1 LYTITSSTSGLLRL
15 TVEGTNI
22 IKNSSNDEKNQFFNT
37 LLDELAEAVLISRNR
52 LSKNSKHQIDPKS
65 IDKKLLISINIE
77 KTKDPREKDVNSV
90 IQDINNMMSNNDQ
103 TLIGYEKLSNL
114 DFNYGFKPARKYY
127 T

>member
-52 LSKNSKHQIDPKS
+52 LSINGKKQIDPQS
-65 IDKKLLISINIE
+65 NDKLLININIDE
-77 KTKDPREKDVNSV
+77 TKNPHEKDVNSV